1 MTSHAIVQNNISKKM
16 RDGIVSRTRVLVIL
30 FLSTVVLSCS
40 GTKQQSKSSWIPLFD
55 GTSTSYWRS
64 VNSDSFPKS
73 GWRIEHNMLV
83 LDSGKKG
90 GDIITREKFGE
101 FELELEY
108 NLTKYANTGV
118 KYFVDLIQRPNSKRI
133 TGIGFEYQIIDDH
146 NYPVEKTHNDPKLL
160 SGALYELYGPTANKN
175 LNPPGNWNSIKII
188 AKNNKVEHWL
198 NGKMV
203 LEYQRDS
210 DDLKQKIQK
219 SKFVEFPG
227 FGLSPEGYILI
238 QDYGNMAQFK
248 NIRIKKYD

>member
-1 MTSHAIVQNNISKKM
+1 MMQVHSINRIEVFI
-16 RDGIVSRTRVLVIL
+16 IF
-30 FLSTVVLSCS
+30 FLSIIFLSCS
-40 GTKQQSKSSWIPLFD
+40 GPKQSGKGSWIPLFN
-55 GTSTSYWRS
+55 GTSTQHWRS
-64 VNSDSFPKS
+64 VNSDDFPKS
-73 GWRIEHNMLV
+73 GWRIDNNILV
-83 LDSGKKG
+83 LDSGRKG

-160 SGALYELYGPTANKN
+160 SGALYELYGPVANKN
-175 LNPPGNWNSIKII
+175 LNPTGNWNSIKII